1 MDFFGIGPLEV
12 LFILLIALIAFGP
25 GKMPEIARGIARA
38 VRSLRKATMD
48 LTTEVS
54 REFKDLE
61 VEELAKKQ
69 APGKADRKKEEPV
82 KVAEHEAS
90 SDV

>member
-25 GKMPEIARGIARA
+25 GKIPEIARGIGRA
-38 VRSLRKATMD
+38 VRSFRKATMD

-69 APGKADRKKEEPV
+69 ASSKDDRKKEEPV

-90 SDV
+90 GDV